1 MLIYKY
7 SKETKNRKGWMI
19 KMMTEKQ
26 NAYIKSLLTKKEWEI
41 NADLEYYIN
50 TYYTQVDKATA
61 SAIIE
66 YLLSCDDKKAET
78 VSDSKIINWFLMV
91 DKKKKGKKMGEIA
104 DDAWKNKIFY
114 NKQNIEQVFAE
125 KKETMVNFYNQY
137 NK

>member
-1 MLIYKY
+1 
-7 SKETKNRKGWMI
+7 
-19 KMMTEKQ
+19 MMTEKQ
-26 NAYIKSLLTKKEWEI
+26 NAYIKSLMSKKEWAVT
-41 NADLEYYIN
+41 ADLEFYAN

-66 YLLSCDDKKAET
+66 YLLSCDDKTAET

-104 DDAWKNKIFY
+104 DDAWKSKIFY
-114 NKQNIEQVFAE
+114 NKQNINTVFTA
-125 KKETMVNFYNQY
+125 KKEIMTDFYNKY

>member
-1 MLIYKY
+1 
-7 SKETKNRKGWMI
+7 
-19 KMMTEKQ
+19 MMTEKQ

-91 DKKKKGKKMGEIA
+91 DKKKKGKKMGEIMTEIR
-104 DDAWKNKIFY
+104 KNHIGF
-114 NKQNIEQVFAE
+114 NRMNIEQVFAE
-125 KKETMVNFYNQY
+125 NKETMVNFYNKY

>member
-1 MLIYKY
+1 
-7 SKETKNRKGWMI
+7 
-19 KMMTEKQ
+19 MTEKQ